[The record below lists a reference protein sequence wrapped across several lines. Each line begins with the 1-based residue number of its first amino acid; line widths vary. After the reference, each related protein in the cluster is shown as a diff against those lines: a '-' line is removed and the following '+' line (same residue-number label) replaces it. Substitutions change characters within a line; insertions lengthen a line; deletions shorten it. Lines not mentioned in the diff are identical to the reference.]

1 MARRAEDH
9 LMSRD
14 AYRRPTL
21 REALPDEM
29 VPEERGQDRQRTV
42 LLTAVVLLFVAVVV
56 LAFAFRSERHTA
68 SYWKARSET
77 QERRAACYRA
87 ERDWRETQRLMYPG
101 RDTRGIVWHW
111 SVC

>member
-42 LLTAVVLLFVAVVV
+42 LLTA
-56 LAFAFRSERHTA
+56 ERHTA